1 MKEILI
7 ALSGVIFFLV
17 GMIRLSSTV
26 RKIIN
31 TRIKQYIKYAVAKP
45 IYGLFTGLFSTVFFQ
60 SSSASTALTIGLVS
74 AGLISFYSSLAII
87 LGADIGTTLTVQF
100 VVWKFTD
107 ISPLFISLGGLLWLT
122 RRDKWKAAG
131 EIIFYFGL
139 IFFGLNLVGET
150 AAQLKNSPAFLNLFA
165 QTKNPVFGLG
175 LGIVVTGIVHASAI
189 PISILAMLA
198 QQDLVSLENALP
210 IIIGANIGTTITALL
225 AGTVA
230 TVSGKRTAISHFIFK
245 CIGAALFLIFLPHF
259 LSLLKYLS
267 SSTAQQ
273 IVFAHLLMNL
283 LTVMAFIFFLQPFA
297 RLMNRIL
304 RGEDE
309 NLPLWPEFLD
319 SKDLSDAEKALGD
332 VQKELQR
339 EMSLVQKMYLSSID
353 LIACHKE
360 GKKKD
365 ISYIEMVVNN
375 LRSQIVKY
383 LWKVSARQL
392 SAKLSKKLF
401 AYTAIADDIES
412 VGNHIIL
419 ITSLAAQKASKKI
432 KFSESG
438 ERDLGEIIDL
448 VKLNLQD
455 AMSLIKMPSDD
466 KIRSIIRQE
475 EEVDIKVKDARE
487 RHLKRFH
494 NRLCRAEAGPVFVEM
509 LIHLERISDHCNN
522 IAEYIL
528 SLAAKHD
535 FEKYG
540 HK

>member
-7 ALSGVIFFLV
+7 ALSGIIFFLV
-17 GMIRLSSTV
+17 GMIRLSSAV

-31 TRIKQYIKYAVAKP
+31 TRIKQYIKYAVEKP
-45 IYGLFTGLFSTVFFQ
+45 IYGLFTGIVSTVLFQ

-122 RRDKWKAAG
+122 RHHKWKAAG
-131 EIIFYFGL
+131 EMIFYFGL
-139 IFFGLNLVGET
+139 IFFGLELVGRAVEP
-150 AAQLKNSPAFLNLFA
+150 LKNSPVLLNFIA
-165 QTKNPVFGLG
+165 QARNPVFGLG
-175 LGIVVTGIVHASAI
+175 LGIVVTAIVHASAI
-189 PISILAMLA
+189 PISILVILA
-198 QQDLVSLENALP
+198 QQDLVSLEKALP
-210 IIIGANIGTTITALL
+210 IIIGANIGTTVTALL

-230 TVSGKRTAISHFIFK
+230 TISGKRTAISHFIFK
-245 CIGAALFLIFLPHF
+245 CIGAGLFLIFLPYF

-273 IVFAHLLMNL
+273 IVLAHLLMNL
-283 LTVMAFIFFLQPFA
+283 IIVLAFIFFLQPFA

-304 RGEDE
+304 PGEDE

-319 SKDLSDAEKALGD
+319 SKDLPDAEKALGD

-339 EMSLVQKMYLSSID
+339 EMSLVQKMFLSSID

-383 LWKVSARQL
+383 LWKVSERQL

-412 VGNHIIL
+412 IGNHIIL
-419 ITSLAAQKASKKI
+419 MTGLAAQKASKKI

-455 AMSLIKMPSDD
+455 AMSLIKMPADD

-522 IAEYIL
+522 IAEYVLDIKDKQ
-528 SLAAKHD
+528 SRV
-535 FEKYG
+535 
-540 HK
+540 